1 MDKKKQIAF
10 NLNNF
15 LLSISIA
22 LDLAENDLKNTTPN
36 HSKRVAFLSLK
47 IAENYDLTPQEM
59 SDLCAYSLVHNIA
72 LKKEN
77 NYTKEY
83 YELAQNCVD
92 KLPFLCGYKNV
103 LKYHTEYYN
112 GSGIFGVEGKEIPL
126 LSQIIS
132 FSHLLDERFDLS
144 GKDIENRKGIIKFLE
159 RNENKLFS
167 EEIVNHFL
175 EVASSIDF
183 WLDIQ
188 NENDILFYIFGTL
201 HDFTS
206 SPTFEE
212 VLTFTT
218 IFSDLVEEDSDFI
231 EKCSTMAD
239 FYSFEHKEKQTF
251 LIAASL
257 HHIGKL
263 AIPND
268 ILCKESKLTDDEY
281 EIMKSYPYYTK
292 KILSNLMGFNDIT
305 NWACRIQETIDGTGY
320 PYKLNGKD
328 LSLKDRL
335 MSALNV
341 YQSLTNKKPYRSAFS
356 HEKSISVMFELV
368 SKGKLD
374 KGIVED
380 ISNQLV

>member
-1 MDKKKQIAF
+1 MDKKKQISF

-22 LDLAENDLKNTTPN
+22 LDLAENDLKKTTPN

-47 IAENYDLTPQEM
+47 IAERFELTPQEK

-83 YELAQNCVD
+83 YNLAQECVD

-103 LKYHTEYYN
+103 LKYQNEYYD
-112 GSGIFGVEGKEIPL
+112 GSGIFGIKDRDIPL

-132 FSHLLDERFDLS
+132 FSHLLDEKFDLS
-144 GKDIENRKGIIKFLE
+144 GKDIENRKGIINFLE
-159 RNENKLFS
+159 RNEDKLFS

-175 EVASSIDF
+175 DVASTIDF

-201 HDFTS
+201 HDFTAT
-206 SPTFEE
+206 PTFEE
-212 VLTFTT
+212 VLSYTS
-218 IFSDLVEEDSDFI
+218 IFSNLVEEDSDFI
-231 EKCSTMAD
+231 GKCSKMAD
-239 FYSFEHKEKQTF
+239 FYHFEHKDKQTF

-257 HHIGKL
+257 NHIGKL

-268 ILCKESKLTDDEY
+268 ILYKESKLTDDEY

-292 KILSNLMGFNDIT
+292 KILTNLMGFNDIT
-305 NWACRIQETIDGTGY
+305 NWACRIQETIDGKGY

-335 MSALNV
+335 MSVLNI
-341 YQSLTNKKPYRSAFS
+341 YQSLINKKPYRDAYS
-356 HEKSISVMFELV
+356 HKKAISIMFELV
-368 SKGKLD
+368 NKGKLD
-374 KGIVED
+374 KAIVED
-380 ISNQLV
+380 IDNNLV

>member
-15 LLSISIA
+15 LLSISVA
-22 LDLAENDLKNTTPN
+22 LDLAENDLKKTTHS

-47 IAENYDLTPQEM
+47 IAKRYNLTPQEM
-59 SDLCAYSLVHNIA
+59 SDVCSYSLAHNIA

-77 NYTKEY
+77 NYIKEY
-83 YELAQNCVD
+83 YELAQDCAD
-92 KLPFLCGYKNV
+92 KLPFLCGYTNV
-103 LKYHTEYYN
+103 LKYQDEYYD
-112 GSGIFGVEGKEIPL
+112 GSGIFGIKGKEIPL

-132 FSHLLDERFDLS
+132 FSHLLDEKFDLS
-144 GKDIENRKGIIKFLE
+144 GKDIENRKGIIEFLE
-159 RNENKLFS
+159 VNENKLFS

-175 EVASSIDF
+175 DVASNIDF

-188 NENDILFYIFGTL
+188 NENDILLYIFGTL

-212 VLTFTT
+212 VLSFTT
-218 IFSDLVEEDSDFI
+218 IFSDLVDQDINFI
-231 EKCSTMAD
+231 KKCSKMAD
-239 FYSFEHKEKQTF
+239 YYNFEHKDKQTF

-257 HHIGKL
+257 YQIGKL
-263 AIPND
+263 AIPKE
-268 ILCKESKLTDDEY
+268 ILSKESKLTNDEY

-305 NWACRIQETIDGTGY
+305 NWASRIQETIDGKGY

-335 MSALNV
+335 MSALNI
-341 YQSLTNKKPYRSAFS
+341 YQSLTNKKPYRDAFG
-356 HEKSISVMFELV
+356 HKEAIEIMLELV
-368 SKGKLD
+368 TKEKLD
-374 KGIVED
+374 KAIVED
-380 ISNQLV
+380 INKQLA